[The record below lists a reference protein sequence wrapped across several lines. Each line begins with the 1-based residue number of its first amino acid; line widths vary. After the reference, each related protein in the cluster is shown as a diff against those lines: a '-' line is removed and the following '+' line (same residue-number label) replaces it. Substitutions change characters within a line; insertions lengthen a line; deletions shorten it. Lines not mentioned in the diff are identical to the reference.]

1 MKISLLQEN
10 LNKAV
15 GMVSRMVAQK
25 AQLPVLANILIV
37 TEANQLKLSATNL
50 ETGMNVWLGAKVERQ
65 GKITV
70 PARVFSELIG
80 SLPQGMIE
88 IELEE
93 DKLKV
98 TCEKY
103 KATVNGISADEF
115 PEVPSIRG
123 KKKSEDWLNIKGDLF
138 ETSVDQVVLAA
149 GVDEARPIFTGVKM
163 EIFKHKMKMAATDG
177 YRLSVKTI
185 KGLKGSKTGQEMVVP
200 ARALME
206 LSKIVSQSKKKEL
219 DILLAVTDKD
229 KQLILVVEE
238 VEIVTRL
245 LEGDYPD
252 YEKIIPEVIGTTI
265 SFDKEE
271 MIQAVKVASIFA
283 RDSANIVKF
292 KVEGS
297 GLTVS
302 ANAPQVGDNEVKLQV
317 EQTGEDVEIA
327 FNSRYLM
334 EMLSVLDG
342 DSLSLSMS
350 GSLSPGVFRQ
360 LENDS
365 YLHIIMPV
373 RVQS

>member
-1 MKISLLQEN
+1 MKVSLLQEN

-25 AQLPVLANILIV
+25 AQLPVLSNILLV
-37 TEANQLKLSATNL
+37 TEGNQLKLSATNL
-50 ETGMNVWLGAKVERQ
+50 ETGMNVWLSAKVESKGR
-65 GKITV
+65 ITV

-80 SLPQGMIE
+80 SLPQGMVE
-88 IELEE
+88 LELEE

-98 TCEKY
+98 KCEKY
-103 KATVNGISADEF
+103 KAVVNGISAEEF

-123 KKKSEDWLNIKGDLF
+123 KKRAEGWLNIKGSLF
-138 ETSVDQVVLAA
+138 ESSVDQVVLAA
-149 GVDEARPIFTGVKM
+149 GVDEARPIFTGVKV
-163 EIFKHKMKMAATDG
+163 ETSKTKMKMAATDG

-185 KGLKGSKTGQEMVVP
+185 KGLKGAKEAGEMVVP

-206 LSKIVSQSKKKEL
+206 LSKIVSQAKTKDLE
-219 DILLAVTDKD
+219 ILLAVTDKD

-238 VEIVTRL
+238 IEIVTRL

-252 YEKIIPEVIGTTI
+252 YAKIIPEGVGTTI

-271 MIQAVKVASIFA
+271 LIQAVKVASIFA
-283 RDSANIVKF
+283 RDSANIIKF
-292 KVEGS
+292 KVEDS
-297 GLTVS
+297 SLTVS
-302 ANAPQVGDNEVKLQV
+302 ANAPQVGENEVKLQV
-317 EQTGEDVEIA
+317 KQTGEDVEIA

-334 EMLSVLDG
+334 EILAVLEG

-350 GSLSPGVFRQ
+350 GALSPGVFRQ
-360 LENDS
+360 AEDDS

>member
-1 MKISLLQEN
+1 MKVSLLQEN

-25 AQLPVLANILIV
+25 AQLPVLSNILLV
-37 TEANQLKLSATNL
+37 TEGNQLKLSATNL
-50 ETGMNVWLGAKVERQ
+50 ETGMNVWMSAKVESKGR
-65 GKITV
+65 ITV

-80 SLPQGMIE
+80 SLPQGMV
-88 IELEE
+88 ELELAE

-103 KATVNGISADEF
+103 KAVVNGISADEF

-123 KKKSEDWLNIKGDLF
+123 KKRSDDWLNIKGDLF
-138 ETSVDQVVLAA
+138 ESSVDQVVLAA
-149 GVDEARPIFTGVKM
+149 GVDEARPIFTGVKL
-163 EIFKHKMKMAATDG
+163 EISKTKMKMAATDG

-185 KGLKGSKTGQEMVVP
+185 KGLKGSREGQEMVVP

-206 LSKIVSQSKKKEL
+206 LSKIASQAKKSDLEV
-219 DILLAVTDKD
+219 LLAVTDKD

-252 YEKIIPEVIGTTI
+252 YGKIIPEVTGTTVN
-265 SFDKEE
+265 FDKEE

-297 GLTVS
+297 SLTVS
-302 ANAPQVGDNEVKLQV
+302 ANAPQVGENEVKLQV
-317 EQTGEDVEIA
+317 KQTGEDVEIA
-327 FNSRYLM
+327 FNSRYLV
-334 EMLSVLDG
+334 EILSVLKG
-342 DSLSLSMS
+342 ESLSLSMS

-360 LENDS
+360 QEDDS